1 MTAKE
6 YLRQYEEACRKARRL
21 ENEYNAELD
30 LVDNV
35 RSTLGGDGMPHGN
48 GISRKVEDQA
58 IRLADKALAWKQAQ
72 LEAIRIRQEI
82 FDLVNSIEGIEGEI
96 LTERYVNLH
105 KWEEVCV
112 LVHLSWMQT
121 HRRHAKALEK
131 IEAVLRKDGIE

>member
-6 YLRQYEEACRKARRL
+6 YLRQYEEACRKAHRL
-21 ENEYNAELD
+21 ESEYNTELD
-30 LVDNV
+30 LIDSV

-72 LEAIRIRQEI
+72 LDAIRIRQEI

-112 LVHLSWMQT
+112 LVHLSWYAVHQH
-121 HRRHAKALEK
+121 HRKAL
-131 IEAVLRKDGIE
+131 GIVQNILNKT